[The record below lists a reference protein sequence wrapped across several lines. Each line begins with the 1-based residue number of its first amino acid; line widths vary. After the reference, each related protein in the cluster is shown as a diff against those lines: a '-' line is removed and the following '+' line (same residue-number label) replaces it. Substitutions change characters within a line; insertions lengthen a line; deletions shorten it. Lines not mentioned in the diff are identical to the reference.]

1 MQKEINLEDPTPF
14 LDHVHLGCT
23 QRVAKVD
30 PQAVQSK
37 TELFKKLTTTKE
49 ADEKDSTKEKH
60 LLETITAWGYD
71 MEGHAEKC
79 VERNCELE
87 KKCVCSPAGCH
98 TTRKQVATHTMQKRP
113 PNASGRL

>member
-60 LLETITAWGYD
+60 
-71 MEGHAEKC
+71 
-79 VERNCELE
+79 ELE
-87 KKCVCSPAGCH
+87 KITACRRSC
-98 TTRKQVATHTMQKRP
+98 RKMR
-113 PNASGRL
+113 